1 MNISG
6 SILANY
12 WHKHPVIEKE
22 AQKNQPAGQLNK
34 IVNE

>member
-12 WHKHPVIEKE
+12 WKRKPVDDSKMNS
-22 AQKNQPAGQLNK
+22 KK
-34 IVNE
+34 IKVDNVVTS